1 MNQPDTPEDNE
12 ILEDPRRQRGKDMMK
27 QVYGWDIGHV
37 EGDFVELT
45 VDHLFGE
52 VWANGSL
59 SIRER
64 RLLLIGLLVGSG
76 LDDVVGLQLDCATSI
91 GELTE
96 AELREMVV
104 FLAHYAGWPRAA
116 KFNQIVEE
124 LSAKA
129 AKTARKAASEAASED
144 AGETAT

>member
-1 MNQPDTPEDNE
+1 MTNPDTPEDGGTA
-12 ILEDPRRQRGKDMMK
+12 EDPRRQRGKDMMK
-27 QVYGWDIGHV
+27 KVYGWDIDHV
-37 EGDFVELT
+37 EGEFVELT

-52 VWANGSL
+52 VWASGSL

-116 KFNQIVEE
+116 KFNQIVED

-129 AKTARKAASEAASED
+129 AKAARKAAAANAD
-144 AGETAT
+144 ETTPNAR

>member
-1 MNQPDTPEDNE
+1 MTKPDTPHGNE
-12 ILEDPRRQRGKDMMK
+12 IPEDPRRRRGKDMMK
-27 QVYGWDIGHV
+27 QVYGWDIDHV

-76 LDDVVGLQLDCATSI
+76 LDDVVGLQLECATSI
-91 GELTE
+91 GELSE

-116 KFNQIVEE
+116 KFNQIVED

-129 AKTARKAASEAASED
+129 AKAARKAAAAGADKTTPD
-144 AGETAT
+144 AT